1 MRTRLTLGVAVS
13 LLPVMSFSAE
23 LQAPEDPEALLQ
35 RIRSKVAQH
44 LSRLPNYTCHE
55 VIERLIRPFNSS
67 GMGQHDRVEV
77 EVAFVG
83 ERELF
88 ARPGESHFEEQSIAK
103 LVPVGTIGSG
113 VFGSHANS
121 IFLGSAA
128 SFQYVGVF
136 KKDGHKAYRYD
147 FQVPQENSHFLLK
160 HGSAQG
166 LLAYH
171 GSFWADLETLELVRL
186 EIKVDQI
193 PSYIGVRFVAEK
205 MRYTMMRIR
214 DSEFLLPRH
223 SEMDASDSAGNYSL
237 DTFNLEQ
244 CHEFKGDSVVTFA
257 TPSDSASAD
266 RGAPD
271 Q

>member
-1 MRTRLTLGVAVS
+1 M
-13 LLPVMSFSAE
+13 
-23 LQAPEDPEALLQ
+23 
-35 RIRSKVAQH
+35 
-44 LSRLPNYTCHE
+44 
-55 VIERLIRPFNSS
+55 
-67 GMGQHDRVEV
+67 
-77 EVAFVG
+77 
-83 ERELF
+83 
-88 ARPGESHFEEQSIAK
+88 
-103 LVPVGTIGSG
+103 
-113 VFGSHANS
+113 
-121 IFLGSAA
+121 
-128 SFQYVGVF
+128 
-136 KKDGHKAYRYD
+136 
-147 FQVPQENSHFLLK
+147 PQENSHLLVK

-266 RGAPD
+266 RGAPN